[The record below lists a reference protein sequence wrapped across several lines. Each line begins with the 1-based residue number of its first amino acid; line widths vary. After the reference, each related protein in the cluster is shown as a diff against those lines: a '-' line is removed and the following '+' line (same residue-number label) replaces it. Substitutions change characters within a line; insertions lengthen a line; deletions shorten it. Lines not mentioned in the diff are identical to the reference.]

1 MTPEDNSQDEILPD
15 KKGNISHSGRKNKHH
30 EPDLFFSTFGRLLKK
45 KVLPVSDQMI
55 NNCHNPDQHCVTCEF
70 KSPLFC
76 FLTNEELEL
85 VEKSKITVHFNKG
98 ETIRKQGTYMSHVIS
113 VNSGL
118 AKLYL
123 EGSEHRNAIIRIVK
137 PTNFI
142 GGPGIYLDQRHHF
155 TVTALTETTVCFI
168 EIAVIKDIID
178 RNKTFANEF
187 MKDFSKNILS
197 VYNRLLS
204 LTQKQMPGRMADTL
218 IYLFGEIFD
227 AAKIPMHLSRQD
239 LSELSGMS
247 KDSAVKVLR
256 DFQNDGLILISE
268 NDMELLDI
276 EGLQRISRTG

>member
-1 MTPEDNSQDEILPD
+1 MENNYQNSD
-15 KKGNISHSGRKNKHH
+15 R
-30 EPDLFFSTFGRLLKK
+30 
-45 KVLPVSDQMI
+45 
-55 NNCHNPDQHCVTCEF
+55 NCIGC
-70 KSPLFC
+70 KYMSPLFYH
-76 FLTNEELEL
+76 LSDEELEH
-85 VEKSKITVHFNKG
+85 VQKNKITVMFNKG

-142 GGPGIYLDQRHHF
+142 GGPGLYLDQRHHF
-155 TVTALTETTVCFI
+155 TVTALMDTTVCFI
-168 EIAVIKDIID
+168 DVAVIKEIID
-178 RNKTFANEF
+178 KNKVFACEF

-218 IYLFGEIFD
+218 IYLFEEIFESPR
-227 AAKIPMHLSRQD
+227 IPMYLSRQD
-239 LSELSGMS
+239 ISELSGMS

-256 DFQNDGLILISE
+256 EFQNDGIINLTDNEMMLA
-268 NDMELLDI
+268 DPD
-276 EGLQRISRTG
+276 GLHRISRTG

>member
-1 MTPEDNSQDEILPD
+1 MQ
-15 KKGNISHSGRKNKHH
+15 
-30 EPDLFFSTFGRLLKK
+30 
-45 KVLPVSDQMI
+45 Q
-55 NNCHNPDQHCVTCEF
+55 NCLNPNHTCLGCEA

-76 FLTNEELEL
+76 FLTAEELRL
-85 VEKSKITVHFNKG
+85 VEQSKITILFKRG

-123 EGSEHRNAIIRIVK
+123 EGLEQHNAIIRIVK

-155 TVTALTETTVCFI
+155 TVTALTDTTVCFI
-168 EIAVIKDIID
+168 DIGVFKEIIETNRV
-178 RNKTFANEF
+178 FAAEF
-187 MKDFSKNILS
+187 MKDFSKNILA
-197 VYNRLLS
+197 VYNRLLF

-218 IYLFGEIFD
+218 IYLSEDIFEST
-227 AAKIPMHLSRQD
+227 KFNMYLSRQD

-256 DFQNDGLILISE
+256 EFQHDGIIHMTE
-268 NDMELLDI
+268 HEMELIDL
-276 EGLQRISRTG
+276 EKLRRISKTG